1 MTINRSALRRTSA
14 AALLKKT
21 QDAAA
26 AQTAQVGKDSRFWE
40 PTVDKEGNGYAVI
53 RFLPSKFEDGVPF
66 VKVFNHGF
74 KAGAKWFIENCPTT
88 PSIGGQCPVC
98 DANSELWNTG
108 LESNKKIASS
118 RKRKLRYISNIIVI
132 KDPKNPE
139 NEGKVFLFSYG
150 QKIFEK
156 LESIM
161 NPPEQYGEEPRD
173 PFGFFDGAIM
183 KLKIKK
189 QGDFRNYDDSVVEAA
204 QDLYDGDE
212 DKLSEVL
219 EAMHD
224 VNEFIAP
231 SQFKAFDVLA
241 KEFAKVTGTPAPSS
255 NEVPASTPATNV
267 REYSAPVEPK
277 ASRPEPTQEQRKP
290 APEPAEAPASSG
302 EDDDDD
308 DLAYFRQLAAK
319 A

>member
-53 RFLPSKFEDGVPF
+53 RFLPSKLEDGVPF

-74 KAGAKWFIENCPTT
+74 KSGSKWFIENCPTT
-88 PSIGGQCPVC
+88 IGGQCPVC
-98 DANSELWNTG
+98 EANIELWNTG
-108 LESNKKIASS
+108 LESNKKIVSS

-231 SQFKAFDVLA
+231 TQFKAFDVLA

-267 REYSAPVEPK
+267 REYSAPVEPNV
-277 ASRPEPTQEQRKP
+277 SRPEPTQERRNSTP
-290 APEPAEAPASSG
+290 APAEAPASSG
-302 EDDDDD
+302 DDDDDDD